1 MNPHAILLAVK
12 GLKSAYDTYSDYRDK
27 KAAEL
32 YDTMQEAKKVA
43 AAQNEAAK
51 DAATNWAED
60 VKEKVSDARDQL
72 AEQAEEL
79 SGKVERKP
87 KETKK
92 QAKKAEK
99 KAKNARKDLEV
110 RDQKAIDK
118 VTGKEAQ
125 RAKNGRIATASL
137 VFAAVAAIVGV
148 IVWKLRKDDKLPVD
162 PAPYQQKAQEV
173 KHKVEEKAAEV
184 KETVEEKASEAKEK
198 AEEVEDK
205 AAVKADE
212 AKDKAAEVKETTEE
226 KAAETSKQAQI
237 KVDEVTT
244 EKKNA
249 DDAKKISSKPSKPAP
264 KPGQARKK

>member
-1 MNPHAILLAVK
+1 MNPNAISLAVK
-12 GLKSAYDTYSDYRDK
+12 GLKSAYDSYSDYRDK

-51 DAATNWAED
+51 DAASDWAED
-60 VKEKVSDARDQL
+60 VKEKVSGARDQL

-79 SGKVERKP
+79 TGKVEKKS

-99 KAKNARKDLEV
+99 DAKRKGKKTRCKARCEAKKAEKKAKKARKDLEV
-110 RDQKAIDK
+110 RTQKAIDK
-118 VTGKEAQ
+118 VTGKEEQ

-137 VFAAVAAIVGV
+137 VFAVVAAIVGV

-184 KETVEEKASEAKEK
+184 KETVEEKASEAKE
-198 AEEVEDK
+198 
-205 AAVKADE
+205 
-212 AKDKAAEVKETTEE
+212 
-226 KAAETSKQAQI
+226 
-237 KVDEVTT
+237 
-244 EKKNA
+244 
-249 DDAKKISSKPSKPAP
+249 
-264 KPGQARKK
+264 